1 MNGLRHYLTRRTSDV
16 KKALFNK
23 DGKLNRRTVSALA
36 LLLIVLIQQVG
47 AIFGV
52 KFTGDPARIMDLI
65 NTLLTIGGI
74 LGLVDGVTVDTE
86 TVKCINETAN
96 EALKL
101 ASQHQGKG
109 GKHD

>member
-1 MNGLRHYLTRRTSDV
+1 M
-16 KKALFNK
+16 KKVFLDK
-23 DGKLNRRTVSALA
+23 DGRLNRKTVTSLV
-36 LLLIVLIQQVG
+36 LLLIVLVQQLC
-47 AIFGV
+47 AIFGI
-52 KFTGDPARIMDLI
+52 KFTGDPSRIMDLV
-65 NTLLTIGGI
+65 NTILTIGGI

-86 TVKCINETAN
+86 TVKSIDETAN

>member
-1 MNGLRHYLTRRTSDV
+1 MI
-16 KKALFNK
+16 KKAFIDK
-23 DGKLNRRTVSALA
+23 DGKLNRKTVTSLV
-36 LLLIVLIQQVG
+36 LLLIVLAQQLC
-47 AIFGV
+47 AIFNL
-52 KFTGDPARIMDLI
+52 KFTGDVGQIMDLV

-86 TVKCINETAN
+86 TVKSIDKTAN

>member
-1 MNGLRHYLTRRTSDV
+1 M
-16 KKALFNK
+16 KKVFLDK
-23 DGKLNRRTVSALA
+23 DGKLNRKTVTSLV
-36 LLLIVLIQQVG
+36 LLLIVLVQQLC
-47 AIFGV
+47 AIFNL
-52 KFTGDPARIMDLI
+52 KFTGDVGQIMDLV

-86 TVKCINETAN
+86 TVKSIDKTAN

>member
-1 MNGLRHYLTRRTSDV
+1 M
-16 KKALFNK
+16 KKVFLDK
-23 DGKLNRRTVSALA
+23 DGKLNRKTVTSLA
-36 LLLIVLIQQVG
+36 LLLIVLAQQLC
-47 AIFGV
+47 AIFNL
-52 KFTGDPARIMDLI
+52 KFTGNVGQIMDLV

-101 ASQHQGKG
+101 ASQHHKEG
-109 GKHD
+109 HDE

>member
-1 MNGLRHYLTRRTSDV
+1 M
-16 KKALFNK
+16 KKVFLDK
-23 DGKLNRRTVSALA
+23 DGKLNRKTITSLV
-36 LLLIVLIQQVG
+36 LLLIVLVQQLC
-47 AIFGV
+47 AIFNL
-52 KFTGDPARIMDLI
+52 KFTGDPSRIMDLV
-65 NTLLTIGGI
+65 NTILTIGGI

-86 TVKCINETAN
+86 TVKSIDQTAS

>member
-1 MNGLRHYLTRRTSDV
+1 MRKVFLD
-16 KKALFNK
+16 K
-23 DGKLNRRTVSALA
+23 DRKLNRKTITSLV
-36 LLLIVLIQQVG
+36 LLLIVLVQQLC
-47 AIFGV
+47 AIFNL
-52 KFTGDPARIMDLI
+52 KFTGDPSRIMDLV
-65 NTLLTIGGI
+65 NTILTIGGI

-86 TVKCINETAN
+86 TVKSIDQTAS

>member
-1 MNGLRHYLTRRTSDV
+1 M

-65 NTLLTIGGI
+65 NTILTIGGI
-74 LGLVDGVTVDTE
+74 LGLVDSVTVSYD
-86 TVKCINETAN
+86 TVKSIDETAN
-96 EALKL
+96 RALKL
-101 ASQHQGKG
+101 AYQHRKEE
-109 GKHD
+109 HNE

>member
-1 MNGLRHYLTRRTSDV
+1 M
-16 KKALFNK
+16 KKALFDK
-23 DGKLNRRTVSALA
+23 EGKLNRKTVTSLV
-36 LLLIVLIQQVG
+36 LLLIVLAQQLC
-47 AIFGV
+47 AIFNL
-52 KFTGDPARIMDLI
+52 KFTGDPSRIMDLV

-86 TVKCINETAN
+86 TVKSIDKTAN

>member
-1 MNGLRHYLTRRTSDV
+1 MI
-16 KKALFNK
+16 KKAFIDK
-23 DGKLNRRTVSALA
+23 DGKLNRKTITSLV
-36 LLLIVLIQQVG
+36 LLLIVLVQQLC
-47 AIFGV
+47 AIFNLR
-52 KFTGDPARIMDLI
+52 FTGDPSRIMDLV

>member
-1 MNGLRHYLTRRTSDV
+1 M
-16 KKALFNK
+16 KKMLVDK
-23 DGKLNRRTVSALA
+23 DGKLNRKTITSLV
-36 LLLIVLIQQVG
+36 LLLIVLAQQLC
-47 AIFGV
+47 AIFGI
-52 KFTGDPARIMDLI
+52 KLTGDPSRIMDLV

-86 TVKCINETAN
+86 TVKSIDKTAN